1 MSKPV
6 PHLLRDLVEPLAAN
20 VYFAPEAINGYAE
33 LDLGYPQGYFAS
45 RGACLGQVDGL

>member
-1 MSKPV
+1 MSKSV

-33 LDLGYPQGYFAS
+33 LDLEVTRRATSPAGGHAS
-45 RGACLGQVDGL
+45 VS